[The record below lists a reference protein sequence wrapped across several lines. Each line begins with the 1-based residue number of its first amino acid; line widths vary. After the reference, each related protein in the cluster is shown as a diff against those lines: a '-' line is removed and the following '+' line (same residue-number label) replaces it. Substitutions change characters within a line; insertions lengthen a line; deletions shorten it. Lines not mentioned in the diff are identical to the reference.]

1 MYQIKMVHRILRSVE
16 NNRYDDNMLIDAGI
30 LFARTLVGGVFL
42 LAGLAKLKAPSSR
55 FLNAI
60 LGYDLLAKPMATI
73 LARGLPWLEIVAGGL
88 LLVGLWTRIVAL
100 LGTGLLL
107 VFSSA
112 VAISL
117 LRGKDQ
123 ACGCF
128 HSLTPVQW
136 QLVYRNVGLMGLL
149 LPIYAFSG
157 GRWAVDSWLTVQSN
171 SPLWFST
178 GLVAL
183 VVAWLLILSA
193 TLLLQ
198 WLTRQNSVKSAN
210 LQQSQ

>member
-1 MYQIKMVHRILRSVE
+1 
-16 NNRYDDNMLIDAGI
+16 MLIDAGV

-42 LAGLAKLKAPSSR
+42 LAGLAKLKARPSQ

-60 LGYDLLAKPMATI
+60 LGYDLLPKPMAI
-73 LARGLPWLEIVAGGL
+73 VLARGLPWLEVIAGGAL
-88 LLVGLWTRIVAL
+88 VVGLWSRFTAL
-100 LGTGLLL
+100 LATGLLL

-149 LPIYAFSG
+149 LPVYAFSG
-157 GRWAVDSWLTVQSN
+157 GRWAVDNWLTVQSD
-171 SPLWFST
+171 SPLSFST
-178 GLVAL
+178 GLGAL
-183 VVAWLLILSA
+183 IVVWLVILSA
-193 TLLLQ
+193 VLLLRR
-198 WLTRQNSVKSAN
+198 LTRQNSVKTAT

>member
-1 MYQIKMVHRILRSVE
+1 
-16 NNRYDDNMLIDAGI
+16 MLIDAGI
-30 LFARTLVGGVFL
+30 LLGRALVGGVFL

-55 FLNAI
+55 FLNAL
-60 LGYDLLAKPMATI
+60 LGYDLLAKPVATI
-73 LARGLPWLEIVAGGL
+73 LARGLPWLEIVTGSL
-88 LLVGLWTRIVAL
+88 LIVGLWTRIVAL

-117 LRGKDQ
+117 LRGRDQ
-123 ACGCF
+123 TCGCF

-149 LPIYAFSG
+149 LPVYAFSG
-157 GRWAVDSWLTVQSN
+157 GRWAVDSWMTMQSS

-178 GLVAL
+178 GLGAL
-183 VVAWLLILSA
+183 IVVWLVILSA

-210 LQQSQ
+210 SQQVQ